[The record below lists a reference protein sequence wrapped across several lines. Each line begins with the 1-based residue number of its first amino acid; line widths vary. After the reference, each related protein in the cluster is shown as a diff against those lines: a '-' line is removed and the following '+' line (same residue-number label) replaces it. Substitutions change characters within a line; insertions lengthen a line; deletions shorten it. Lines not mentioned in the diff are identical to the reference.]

1 MPLARLDQH
10 RLNPKSDMEPQ
21 IAQAC
26 SYSMNNYMPEIC
38 GYISD
43 KPNATLVFRLNFC
56 IRALD
61 FLQSHS
67 KIP

>member
-1 MPLARLDQH
+1 
-10 RLNPKSDMEPQ
+10 MEPK